1 MDLLPKEYKKG
12 GDIISPSALNNN
24 HPPNPAA
31 APSRAGN
38 INISKPIRRSFDY
51 LKFGIIGGAIFFVLI
66 LLGWGGMKF
75 YQRSL
80 NANIEDLKKQEAGIF
95 TDQDKVEAE
104 KIAGLEKRADVTQTF
119 LKSHIYS
126 SVILDSIAALT
137 LPRVKWDDYQ
147 LSVDDQKV
155 SLKGEAADYSVLA
168 KQIFTLDQTDYTNVA
183 VSNISLNK
191 NGTVN
196 FSVDFSFNPKILQ
209 KQ

>member
-24 HPPNPAA
+24 HPISAA
-31 APSRAGN
+31 PPSRAGN
-38 INISKPIRRSFDY
+38 INIPKPIRRSFDY
-51 LKFGIIGGAIFFVLI
+51 LKFGIIGGAILFVLM
-66 LLGWGGMKF
+66 LLGWGGMKL

-104 KIAGLEKRADVTQTF
+104 KIAGLEKRANVTQTF

-137 LPRVKWDDYQ
+137 LPKVKWDDYQ
-147 LSVDDQKV
+147 LSVDDKKV
-155 SLKGEAADYSVLA
+155 SLKGEAADYSILA

-183 VSNISLNK
+183 VSGISLNK
-191 NGTVN
+191 SGTVN

>member
-24 HPPNPAA
+24 HPISAA
-31 APSRAGN
+31 PPSRAGN
-38 INISKPIRRSFDY
+38 INIPKPIRRSFDY
-51 LKFGIIGGAIFFVLI
+51 LKFGIIGGAILFVLM
-66 LLGWGGMKF
+66 LLGWGGMKL

-137 LPRVKWDDYQ
+137 LPKVKWDDYQ
-147 LSVDDQKV
+147 LSVDDKKV
-155 SLKGEAADYSVLA
+155 SLKGEAADYSILA

-183 VSNISLNK
+183 VSGISLNK
-191 NGTVN
+191 SGTVN